1 MTDHCSLVQA
11 QPPQVSGLAGIR
23 AAASMTPSSYSP
35 ADNSIGVVWNTGAVM
50 AQYGY
55 YPDGNGGF
63 IRGAYDVQL
72 AMEPESFDLSAL
84 NNHAPFLDN
93 HAYDDM
99 GMVNMTNRAVVGK
112 VIPGT
117 AQIIGGQGVARV
129 TLSTAPGD
137 ADLVTKLITGIIAN
151 VSVGVKLL
159 RTTRIDAPED
169 GRARPLFRADLSQPY
184 EISAVPLGAD
194 RGAHTFSK
202 AQEPVPMTTVHAP
215 AVDETEIRRAER
227 ERCDAIRHRFGLLAK
242 RTDDTAE
249 KATNDRLL
257 ASLLDSGASVAEAN
271 NKVLDRMAEMDA
283 KFSVQPAQA
292 TQLRSGRVEIGRTE
306 FAARGAA
313 AEACLMARAGLRA
326 EVPDSENGYARFYRG
341 KSLGR
346 IAEDTLRLCG
356 HDVDGLSENDV
367 ADFAIRRLGR
377 SDEAY
382 LEFMRVRASGGA
394 VSIDNL
400 PYLLANT
407 ANKSLRLGQ
416 AQAPITFKTWCKQ
429 GEPLKDY
436 KTASHVL
443 LSDMADLEELPEGA
457 TPRAGDMTESNVNI
471 RLKDYAKRI
480 PITRI
485 AIVNDDLSG
494 FTRVPMEFGKS
505 ADRKQNTLAYAKLI
519 ESGNYTSA
527 NTGTA
532 GAPSSTTLS
541 ELRAKMRRRV
551 ALGATGNTDRSLNYS
566 PKILIV
572 PPEHETAALA
582 LKATLNP
589 QTTTDAKDQQFA
601 DLVVVTDAALSN
613 ANKWYVAADPN
624 EYEGVLYNYLAGE
637 NGVVLD
643 TFYSQENGNLIVQA
657 RLAFTVNVIDS
668 KALGY
673 NAGV

>member
-1 MTDHCSLVQA
+1 MTEHCSLVQVQA
-11 QPPQVSGLAGIR
+11 PQVSGLAGIR
-23 AAASMTPSSYSP
+23 AAASMAPSSYSP
-35 ADNSIGVVWNTGAVM
+35 ADNSIGVLWQTGAIM
-50 AQYGY
+50 AQYGQ
-55 YPDGNGGF
+55 YPDFDNAQKY
-63 IRGAYDVQL
+63 GAYDVQL
-72 AMEPESFDLSAL
+72 AMTPEACNLDRL
-84 NNHAPFLDN
+84 NDHAPFLDN
-93 HAYDDM
+93 HVDFS
-99 GMVNMTNRAVVGK
+99 NRHVVGK
-112 VIPGT
+112 IVPGS
-117 AQIIGGQGVARV
+117 AKLVNGQGVARV
-129 TLSTAPGD
+129 VLSTAAGD
-137 ADLVTKLITGIIAN
+137 ADLVTKLATGIIAN
-151 VSVGVKLL
+151 VSVGATI
-159 RTTRIDAPED
+159 RQYTRVDTPED
-169 GRARPLFRADLSQPY
+169 NRARPLFRADSWEPF

-194 RGAHTFSK
+194 PGAHTFAK

-271 NKVLDRMAEMDA
+271 NKVLERMAEMDA
-283 KFSVQPAQA
+283 KFGVQPAQA

-306 FAARGAA
+306 FQARGAA

-326 EVPDSENGYARFYRG
+326 DVPDSENGYARFYRG

-416 AQAPITFKTWCKQ
+416 AQAPITFKTWAKQ

-519 ESGNYTSA
+519 ETGNYTSA

-601 DLVVVTDAALSN
+601 DLVVVTDAALTN
-613 ANKWYVAADPN
+613 ASKWYVAADPN

-657 RLAFTVNVIDS
+657 RLAFTVNVVDS